1 MSLRLVSHSK
11 ILSNIINR
19 KQKFNELSASDME
32 SVIKLASTDID
43 RQHFFESVLNENTTL
58 LDNDSRK
65 PYWLDNNFEAPDWIL
80 NLSESPKHIHW
91 GEVVLSDGN
100 KLTDEIHRPLLN
112 TFKTWILATDDPL
125 VNGGKF
131 SKKITVKMKVTLV
144 VSLINAILIN
154 GDKIGLAKNH
164 LFSINRDF
172 IMSIINSLA
181 SAGSSEGIYR
191 YSSRVKDFIATHCN
205 TITKKEID
213 IFKKKYP
220 VVMRDIQPEEML
232 LGLSIEERLRVCCFL
247 KSNGHY
253 SSNLNMNRKLS
264 LLIYSGK
271 IINPSDVSFNA
282 LSELQLIVKN
292 PTEFFAVPV
301 SADTEEFSDRYISR
315 VLSAFRLILSSNS
328 NNDTANISDDAFRDI
343 NARTVSL
350 NTKVYSAGRYL
361 SLPASLVFS
370 SIKNAFEFC
379 FGYMDDILD
388 SVYNVL
394 DNAPK
399 ENKSL
404 SSVDRINGSSVFERW
419 RNVEILKYISPALI
433 DLGVECYTL
442 RGSKV
447 GLNFED
453 LRANKGLI
461 ELHSVLMGAIQVLI
475 GAIMARRISELIS
488 LKPVGN
494 LSHSASIVSNSK
506 KFVDPNSIEGQS
518 LEYKLIFILK
528 KSGSGGEHGEN
539 KVIERPI
546 PRAIAGFIFK
556 LERFNQKIA
565 DSEIQKEKMSLFNY
579 VNPQRFKLSKCNVY
593 SYNLASDLFCD
604 YFETDCIEYKGSNRR
619 YYIRTHQLRRF
630 FAMVFFWSKGFDG
643 IDVLRHMLGHT
654 DFAHLYHYITESLS
668 GEVLNGV
675 KATYLAEKVLNDDLE
690 DIDKL
695 RKTIANQF
703 GVNKA
708 NILFDTISN
717 VVEDYSD
724 GYDTS
729 PHISKLKKQQELE
742 SKIITLLEIKAIT
755 FEPEFFTISTRDGET
770 QDFNLVLRV
779 KELVE
784 G

>member
-1 MSLRLVSHSK
+1 
-11 ILSNIINR
+11 
-19 KQKFNELSASDME
+19 
-32 SVIKLASTDID
+32 
-43 RQHFFESVLNENTTL
+43 
-58 LDNDSRK
+58 
-65 PYWLDNNFEAPDWIL
+65 
-80 NLSESPKHIHW
+80 
-91 GEVVLSDGN
+91 
-100 KLTDEIHRPLLN
+100 
-112 TFKTWILATDDPL
+112 
-125 VNGGKF
+125 
-131 SKKITVKMKVTLV
+131 
-144 VSLINAILIN
+144 
-154 GDKIGLAKNH
+154 
-164 LFSINRDF
+164 
-172 IMSIINSLA
+172 
-181 SAGSSEGIYR
+181 
-191 YSSRVKDFIATHCN
+191 
-205 TITKKEID
+205 
-213 IFKKKYP
+213 
-220 VVMRDIQPEEML
+220 
-232 LGLSIEERLRVCCFL
+232 
-247 KSNGHY
+247 
-253 SSNLNMNRKLS
+253 

-301 SADTEEFSDRYISR
+301 SDDTEKFSDRYISR
-315 VLSAFRLILSSNS
+315 VLSAFRLILASNS
-328 NNDTANISDDAFRDI
+328 NSDTANISDNAFRDI
-343 NARTVSL
+343 NAKTVSL

-475 GAIMARRISELIS
+475 GAIMARRIGELIS

-506 KFVDPNSIEGQS
+506 KFVDPNSVEGKS

-528 KSGSGGEHGEN
+528 KSGSGGDHGEN
-539 KVIERPI
+539 KIIERPI
-546 PRAIAGFIFK
+546 PRAVAGFIFK

-708 NILFDTISN
+708 NILFDTVSN

-742 SKIITLLEIKAIT
+742 SRIITLLEIKAIT

-779 KELVE
+779 KEHVE
-784 G
+784 D